1 MSLTDRDKRHIWHP
15 LTQHQTAD
23 APLPIVRA
31 NGALLYDEKG
41 NAYIDGIASWYT
53 AMYGHCHPHIA
64 QAVARQMETLDQVVF
79 TGLTHEPA
87 VRLAERLL
95 EKLPDNQ
102 AKVFFN
108 DNGSTAVEAAIKM
121 AIQYYH
127 NKGEQRDTLIAF
139 QDGFHGDTFGAMS
152 ASGLSVYNGPFE
164 DFMLKVERIDPPT
177 EENLEKVLN
186 RLAELVNSGRCL
198 ALVYE
203 PLVQG
208 AAGMKMHSAHG
219 LDKLIALCKK
229 HRVLTIADEVMT
241 GFGKTGLDF
250 ASLYLQHH
258 PDIICLSKALTA
270 AAVPM
275 GLTCC
280 SEEVFDGFLSDEYS
294 RGFFHAHT
302 YSANPVACAAAL
314 AGLDLL
320 ESEQVRHGMRMIAR
334 SHAEFTQKL
343 KGNRGIK
350 DIRTIGVI
358 LAFELDMDMERY
370 GTQRNR
376 LYREFIAR
384 GVILRPLG
392 NTIYILPPYLIEPGQ
407 LQAIYTAIEEVVGL
421 FVGERGE

>member
-31 NGALLYDEKG
+31 KGALLYDEQG
-41 NAYIDGIASWYT
+41 NEYIDGIASWYT

-127 NKGEQRDTLIAF
+127 NKGEQRDTLVAF
-139 QDGFHGDTFGAMS
+139 EHGFHGDTFGAMS

-164 DFMLKVERIDPPT
+164 DFMLKVERISPPT
-177 EENLEKVLN
+177 VDNLEEIIEGME
-186 RLAELVNSGRCL
+186 RLLGSGRCL
-198 ALVYE
+198 AFVYE

-219 LDKLIALCKK
+219 LDKLLALCKK
-229 HRVLTIADEVMT
+229 HRVLAIADEVMT

-250 ASLYLQHH
+250 ASLRLQNY

-280 SEEVFDGFLSDEYS
+280 SQEVFDAFLSDEYS

-320 ESEQVRHGMRMIAR
+320 ESEEVRQGMHMIAR
-334 SHAEFTQKL
+334 SHTDFAQRLEGRK
-343 KGNRGIK
+343 GIK
-350 DIRTIGVI
+350 HIRTLGVI

-407 LQAIYTAIEEVVGL
+407 LQAIYTAIEEVVDL
-421 FVGERGE
+421 FVLEGGE